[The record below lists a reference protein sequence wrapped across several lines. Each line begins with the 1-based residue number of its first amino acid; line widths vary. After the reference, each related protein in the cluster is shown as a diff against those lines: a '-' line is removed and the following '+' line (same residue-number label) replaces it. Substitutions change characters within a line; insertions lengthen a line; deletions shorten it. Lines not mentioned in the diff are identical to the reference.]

1 MRQLIPVDRL
11 KHLTE
16 NYLLMVVLLLIP
28 LATLPFSKLGELN
41 MWIIATFCLN
51 GGLFLWQ
58 ILRETRRRAF
68 SMAMMHWIF
77 CYLFFFLAGFLQY
90 AHGTFPWSAAPGDN
104 AVILANLLLT
114 VWTFLFSA
122 TCRER
127 RSAKSWRWEKIEIPL
142 TDRFIHVCTA
152 LSLLILAYGLVK
164 AGPSALLSRA
174 SYYLLYDGMGQM
186 GTLLLGTILQSATCL
201 SLAFAI
207 LRYKQTKR
215 RLLWVDMALCAVAVF
230 FICSP
235 TGLARYKAATVYI
248 GLLLLVLPMLSRGK
262 KFTYL
267 FLLGMTVAW
276 PVLNVFRLVTVQ
288 GFTWSMVTSLMNS
301 LGEEFLTANYDA
313 YSMLPVAIE
322 YMGSFG
328 ITYGLQLVG
337 AFLFFV
343 PRALWPNKPVGT
355 GCMMFTDLGY
365 SFTNVSAPLPMEGLL
380 NFGYPGVILFALI
393 FGWLFHRLDDHY
405 WRQRET
411 SPQQNTLLSVLYP
424 FMLSPVFFLCRGDML
439 NSFSFIIG
447 FTAVY
452 LALVILAKWMARE
465 KQPLPVIAVMLRR
478 GRKG

>member
-1 MRQLIPVDRL
+1 
-11 KHLTE
+11 
-16 NYLLMVVLLLIP
+16 
-28 LATLPFSKLGELN
+28 
-41 MWIIATFCLN
+41 
-51 GGLFLWQ
+51 
-58 ILRETRRRAF
+58 
-68 SMAMMHWIF
+68 
-77 CYLFFFLAGFLQY
+77 
-90 AHGTFPWSAAPGDN
+90 
-104 AVILANLLLT
+104 
-114 VWTFLFSA
+114 
-122 TCRER
+122 
-127 RSAKSWRWEKIEIPL
+127 
-142 TDRFIHVCTA
+142 
-152 LSLLILAYGLVK
+152 
-164 AGPSALLSRA
+164 
-174 SYYLLYDGMGQM
+174 
-186 GTLLLGTILQSATCL
+186 
-201 SLAFAI
+201 
-207 LRYKQTKR
+207 
-215 RLLWVDMALCAVAVF
+215 
-230 FICSP
+230 
-235 TGLARYKAATVYI
+235 
-248 GLLLLVLPMLSRGK
+248 
-262 KFTYL
+262 
-267 FLLGMTVAW
+267 
-276 PVLNVFRLVTVQ
+276 
-288 GFTWSMVTSLMNS
+288 
-301 LGEEFLTANYDA
+301 
-313 YSMLPVAIE
+313 MLPVAIE

-343 PRALWPNKPVGT
+343 PRALWPSKPVGT